1 MGNMAAGDMFIWKEK
16 RVFEFLEKIGPSYY
30 FTCPDYFGAG
40 DAGVVCLPARDLKY
54 LVRVSGGVADGSE
67 QSMQVMQTGG
77 PVLHAGSG
85 EQVGDVGVAGR

>member
-16 RVFEFLEKIGPSYY
+16 RVFKFLEKIGPLYY
-30 FTCPDYFGAG
+30 FTCPDYVGVG
-40 DAGVVCLPARDLKY
+40 DAGVVCLRDLKF
-54 LVRVSGGVADGSE
+54 LVRVPGGVADGSE
-67 QSMQVMQTGG
+67 QSMQVMQTGR